1 MMDLAKWD
9 DPFAIALAR
18 IGEACDA
25 EHESHCR

>member
-1 MMDLAKWD
+1 MDLAKWD

-25 EHESHCR
+25 KSEWQTN